1 MTDQSVHP
9 SDGKLIKEF
18 EEYTGEQVEDIRSSQ
33 RQ

>member
-1 MTDQSVHP
+1 MTYQSIHP

-18 EEYTGEQVEDIRSSQ
+18 EEHVGEHLEDIRRAQ

>member
-1 MTDQSVHP
+1 MTYQSLHP

-18 EEYTGEQVEDIRSSQ
+18 EEHAGEQLEDTRRAQ

>member
-1 MTDQSVHP
+1 MTYQSVHP

-18 EEYTGEQVEDIRSSQ
+18 EERTGEQLEDLRRAQ